1 MTLLKLSWQR
11 SKAFMPLPKMLS
23 LKHAQTVTKT
33 PEFLSL
39 GTQAYADTYEQMRSL
54 VQAKSFKD
62 KIWLLEHPPVFTLG
76 TAADKTHV
84 LNPGDIPVI
93 QTDRGGEVT
102 FHGQGQ
108 LVIYFLLD
116 IKEKKLGPKAL
127 VANLQ
132 NLIQNI
138 LKNYSIESSFIEG
151 APGVY
156 VEDKKIASICLRIS
170 NGSSYHGIS
179 LNVNMDLAPFS
190 LINPCGYEGLEVT
203 QISHFDSNA
212 TLEDVES
219 VAIKEMYTLF
229 S

>member
-1 MTLLKLSWQR
+1 
-11 SKAFMPLPKMLS
+11 MPLPKMLS
-23 LKHAQTVTKT
+23 LKHAQTVTIN
-33 PEFLSL
+33 PEFLNL
-39 GTQAYADTYEQMRSL
+39 GNQAYADTYEQMRSL

-62 KIWLLEHPPVFTLG
+62 QIWLLEHPPVFTLG
-76 TAADKTHV
+76 TAADKAHV

-102 FHGQGQ
+102 FHGPGQ

-156 VEDKKIASICLRIS
+156 VEDKKIASIGLRIS
-170 NGSSYHGIS
+170 NGRSYHGIS

-190 LINPCGYEGLEVT
+190 LINPCGYAGLEVT
-203 QISHFDSNA
+203 QISHFDSKV

-219 VAIKEMYTLF
+219 VAIKELHTLF

>member
-1 MTLLKLSWQR
+1 
-11 SKAFMPLPKMLS
+11 MPLPKTL
-23 LKHAQTVTKT
+23 LLRRALTVTIA
-33 PEFLSL
+33 PEFLKL

-54 VQAKSFKD
+54 VKAESFNNQ
-62 KIWLLEHPPVFTLG
+62 IWLLEHPPVYTLG
-76 TAADKTHV
+76 TAADPSHV

-102 FHGQGQ
+102 FHGPGQ

-116 IKEKKLGPKAL
+116 IKQKKIGPKTL
-127 VANLQ
+127 VASLQ
-132 NLIQNI
+132 NLIKKI
-138 LKNYSIESSFIEG
+138 LQHNSIESSFVEG

-156 VEDKKIASICLRIS
+156 VGEKKIASIGLRIS
-170 NGSSYHGIS
+170 KGRTYHGIS
-179 LNVNMDLAPFS
+179 LNVDMDLTPFS

-203 QISHFDSNA
+203 QISHFDSNV

-219 VAIKEMYTLF
+219 VAIKEMQLLF

>member
-1 MTLLKLSWQR
+1 
-11 SKAFMPLPKMLS
+11 MPLPKML
-23 LKHAQTVTKT
+23 LLQPEPTVTTT
-33 PEFLSL
+33 PEFLHL
-39 GTQAYADTYEQMRSL
+39 GNQAYADTYERMRSL
-54 VQAKSFKD
+54 VQGESFNNQ
-62 KIWLLEHPPVFTLG
+62 IWLLEHPPVYTLG
-76 TAADKTHV
+76 TAADPGHV

-102 FHGQGQ
+102 FHGPGQ

-116 IKEKKLGPKAL
+116 IKQKKIGPKTL

-138 LKNYSIESSFIEG
+138 LQHYSIESSFVEG

-156 VEDKKIASICLRIS
+156 VGAKKIASIGLRIS
-170 NGSSYHGIS
+170 KGRTYHGIS
-179 LNVNMDLAPFS
+179 LNVDMDLTPFG

-203 QISHFDSNA
+203 QISDFDSNV

-219 VAIKEMYTLF
+219 VAIKEMQILF

>member
-1 MTLLKLSWQR
+1 
-11 SKAFMPLPKMLS
+11 MPLPKMLL
-23 LKHAQTVTKT
+23 LKRALTVTIT
-33 PEFLSL
+33 PEFLHL
-39 GTQAYADTYEQMRSL
+39 GNQVYLDTYEQMRSL
-54 VQAKSFKD
+54 VQGESFND
-62 KIWLLEHPPVFTLG
+62 QIWLLEHPPVYTLG
-76 TAADKTHV
+76 TAADPSHV

-102 FHGQGQ
+102 FHGPGQ

-116 IKEKKLGPKAL
+116 IKQKKIGPKTL

-138 LKNYSIESSFIEG
+138 LQHYSIESSFIEG

-156 VEDKKIASICLRIS
+156 VGEKKIASIGLRIS
-170 NGSSYHGIS
+170 KGRTYHGIS

-203 QISHFDSNA
+203 QISHFDSNV

-219 VAIKEMYTLF
+219 VAIKEMQLLF

>member
-1 MTLLKLSWQR
+1 
-11 SKAFMPLPKMLS
+11 MPLPKMLS
-23 LKHAQTVTKT
+23 LKHAQTVTIT
-33 PEFLSL
+33 PEFLNL
-39 GTQAYADTYEQMRSL
+39 GNQAYADTYEQMRSM
-54 VQAKSFKD
+54 VQAKSFND
-62 KIWLLEHPPVFTLG
+62 QIWLLEHPPVFTLG
-76 TAADKTHV
+76 TAADNAHV

-102 FHGQGQ
+102 FHGPGQ

-116 IKEKKLGPKAL
+116 IKQKKLGPKAL

-156 VEDKKIASICLRIS
+156 VEDKKIASIGLRIS
-170 NGSSYHGIS
+170 NGRSYHGIS

-190 LINPCGYEGLEVT
+190 LINPCGYAGLEVT
-203 QISHFDSNA
+203 QISHFDSNV

-219 VAIKEMYTLF
+219 VAIKEMQTLF

>member
-1 MTLLKLSWQR
+1 MLLLKR
-11 SKAFMPLPKMLS
+11 AP
-23 LKHAQTVTKT
+23 TVTTT
-33 PEFLSL
+33 PEFLHL
-39 GTQAYADTYEQMRSL
+39 GNQVYADTYERMRSL
-54 VQAKSFKD
+54 VQAQSFND
-62 KIWLLEHPPVFTLG
+62 QIWLLEHPPVFTLG
-76 TAADKTHV
+76 TAADKAHV

-102 FHGQGQ
+102 FHGPGQ

-116 IKEKKLGPKAL
+116 IKQKKIGPKTL

-138 LKNYSIESSFIEG
+138 LQHYSIESSFIEG

-156 VEDKKIASICLRIS
+156 VGEKKIASIGLRIS
-170 NGSSYHGIS
+170 KGRTYHGIS
-179 LNVNMDLAPFS
+179 LNVDMDLTPFG

-203 QISHFDSNA
+203 QISNFDSNV

-219 VAIKEMYTLF
+219 VAIKEMQRLF

>member
-1 MTLLKLSWQR
+1 
-11 SKAFMPLPKMLS
+11 MPLQKMLS
-23 LKHAQTVTKT
+23 LKHAQTVTIT
-33 PEFLSL
+33 PEFLNL
-39 GTQAYADTYEQMRSL
+39 GNQAYADTYEQMRSL

-62 KIWLLEHPPVFTLG
+62 QIWLLEHPPVFTLG
-76 TAADKTHV
+76 TAADKAHV

-102 FHGQGQ
+102 FHGPGQ

-116 IKEKKLGPKAL
+116 IKQKKIGPKTL

-138 LKNYSIESSFIEG
+138 LQHYSIESSFIEG

-156 VEDKKIASICLRIS
+156 VGEKKIASIGLRIS
-170 NGSSYHGIS
+170 KGRTYHGIS
-179 LNVNMDLAPFS
+179 LNVDMDLTPFG

-203 QISHFDSNA
+203 QISDFDSNV

-219 VAIKEMYTLF
+219 VAIKEMQRLF